1 MQVSHPTSPAQK
13 AIGLAL
19 ERIERRLRLNRTLYQ
34 ATLVAGFVLLLL
46 LTSRGLRWLGDAL
59 PAASALLVLL
69 AILAA
74 VALLS
79 LLIASALGQRL
90 TPARAAVE
98 ADGRAGLKDE
108 LTSACWFMQALPGSV
123 WAAAQLERA
132 ARTAAG
138 LQPARLI
145 PLRVPAPA
153 LGALGVAAIVLA
165 ALWSAPPLAPARS
178 LAAAA
183 GVFSPADQEQLRALR
198 ALADALP
205 DSEAARKLEA
215 ALQTLEQGDTSAEE
229 RSQALAQA
237 QDAVQQLRLDAA
249 STRDALHR
257 AAEMLRGQPGMEAVA
272 EALAQG
278 DAQQAAEMLA
288 RMQPQRAEPKGD
300 KPSAP
305 EPVAGGAA
313 EKSLEQALL
322 EASEATGAQPQAVS
336 AEAMQEAVD
345 RLNEI
350 ARELAASNYVNEAWQ
365 KVRGPQIDVA
375 QHTAL
380 TASRFAEQTVAD
392 SLPSP
397 ATGETPMG
405 GGSMFR
411 SAAVAE
417 GKGRTE
423 QEGGTRAGDA
433 LGDSPPDPLLGEGG
447 ERLEAQ
453 LKQAGLSGPEA
464 ESEDDGEAWFYAES
478 REQKAFASWRSI
490 QARTGFAQAEA
501 GTNEGISI
509 QHRQIVK
516 DYFMNLREAPR

>member
-90 TPARAAVE
+90 TRARAAVE

-153 LGALGVAAIVLA
+153 LGALGVAAVVLA

-229 RSQALAQA
+229 RSQALAQ
-237 QDAVQQLRLDAA
+237 
-249 STRDALHR
+249 
-257 AAEMLRGQPGMEAVA
+257 
-272 EALAQG
+272 G

-288 RMQPQRAEPKGD
+288 RMQPQRASPKGD

-305 EPVAGGAA
+305 EPVAGGAV

-516 DYFMNLREAPR
+516 DYFINLREGPR